1 MLDWYLHMAYAANG
15 AITRLP
21 RHVALDAAAEGC
33 MPLTF
38 TTARHALDW
47 YGTEHANLMASIGM
61 AAETGHHVVAW
72 QLPAALWSYFL
83 IRKPWHDVITSHQ
96 LGLASAREIHD
107 RTGKHGCCSSSA
119 TPVTSAEVTGPD
131 GRAAQLEA

>member
-83 IRKPWHDVITSHQ
+83 IRKPWHDMITSHQ

-107 RTGKHGCCSSSA
+107 RGSM
-119 TPVTSAEVTGPD
+119 D
-131 GRAAQLEA
+131 AALPRLRPSPRPR